1 MRSAYPRGMSEPS
14 TTPDEATRT
23 VVRDDET
30 SRYVLRLDGRE
41 VGEAEFSLDEGK
53 VLFTHTEISKD
64 SGGSG
69 LGTFLVREALAD
81 VRERGLTVVP
91 TCGFVA
97 GYVRRHPDEAE
108 LAES

>member
-1 MRSAYPRGMSEPS
+1 MNKPS
-14 TTPDEATRT
+14 TMPDEATRT
-23 VVRDDET
+23 VVRDDAT
-30 SRYVLRLDGRE
+30 SRYVLRLDDRE
-41 VGEAEFSLDEGK
+41 VGEAEFTLDEGK

-69 LGTFLVREALAD
+69 LGSFLVREALAD

-91 TCGFVA
+91 VCGFVA
-97 GYVRRHPDEAE
+97 AYVRRHPDQAD